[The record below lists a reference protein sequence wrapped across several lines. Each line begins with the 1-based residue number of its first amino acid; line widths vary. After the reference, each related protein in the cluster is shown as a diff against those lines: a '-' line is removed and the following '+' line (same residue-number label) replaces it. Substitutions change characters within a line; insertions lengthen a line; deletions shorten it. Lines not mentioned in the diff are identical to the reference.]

1 MGTFTVGSVVL
12 IPFPFS
18 DLSKAKLRPALVVAE
33 TSYDDWI
40 LCQITSQSYSD
51 SKAIMITDEHFQ
63 QGSLQTISYVRPGK
77 LFTAN
82 ASLITRQV
90 GELKPAVLKQVVEP
104 ITAILWHG
112 VK

>member
-51 SKAIMITDEHFQ
+51 SKAIMITDDHFQ
-63 QGSLQTISYVRPGK
+63 QGSLQTISYVRPSK

-82 ASLITRQV
+82 ASLIIRQV
-90 GELKPAVLKQVVEP
+90 GELKPAVLKQVVEQ